1 MAIGFMFLY
10 AQLANVLS
18 TQALFYTIIFP
29 FIGFFASFAFVLYPL
44 RDVLHP
50 NEFCDWLL
58 SIIGER
64 FSAPV
69 AILRNWTFCLFYV
82 MAELWGSV
90 VVSVLFWVRA
100 LPFGVNRL
108 EHAPV
113 SHPRSRAC
121 FASQGFANQITTV
134 DEAKQFYPLFGLGA
148 NVALIF
154 SGQAVRYFSNVRANL
169 PPGVDGWL
177 VSLKGMMAM
186 VVVGGL
192 LVAAT
197 YWTINNVVLPSLPA
211 AKAAAAAGE
220 APKKKKKKVSM
231 PMGESLK
238 YLAESRYVR
247 DLATLVVA
255 YGISINLVEVTWK
268 SKIKAQYPNPNEYSM
283 FMGNF
288 SSCTGVVT
296 FIMMLVG
303 GWIFKK
309 FGWGTAASITPT
321 VILITGFIFFALV
334 LSGSTF
340 AAPLAALGMTP
351 LLAAVYVG
359 AAQNIFSKAS
369 KYSLFGAFF
378 CVLLFTSQVLTTPLS
393 LRADPCKEMGACTD
407 SLRLRSDLVLTLS
420 CAFLQPTSL
429 WTRRPR

>member
-1 MAIGFMFLY
+1 MPRSCRALTRSLRRSLPMAIGFMFLY
-10 AQLANVLS
+10 AQLANVLG
-18 TQALFYTIIFP
+18 TQALFYTVIFP
-29 FIGFFASFAFVLYPL
+29 FIAFFGSFAFILYPL

-50 NEFCDWLL
+50 NDFCDWLVAT
-58 SIIGER
+58 IGER
-64 FSAPV
+64 FSAPI

-90 VVSVLFWVRA
+90 VVSVLFW
-100 LPFGVNRL
+100 
-108 EHAPV
+108 
-113 SHPRSRAC
+113 
-121 FASQGFANQITTV
+121 GFANQITTV

-154 SGQAVRYFSNVRANL
+154 SGQAVRYFSNIRANL

-177 VSLKGMMAM
+177 LSLKGMMSM
-186 VVVGGL
+186 VVVGGF

-197 YWTINNVVLPSLPA
+197 YWAINNVVLPSLPA
-211 AKAAAAAGE
+211 AKAAAGE

-255 YGISINLVEVTWK
+255 YGVSINLVEVTWK
-268 SKIKAQYPNPNEYSM
+268 SKIKAQYPNPNDYST

-303 GWIFKK
+303 RWIFKR
-309 FGWGTAASITPT
+309 FGWGTAAAITPT
-321 VILITGFIFFALV
+321 VILITGIIFFALV

-340 AAPLAALGMTP
+340 AAPLAVLGMTP

-369 KYSLFGAFF
+369 KYSLFGAW
-378 CVLLFTSQVLTTPLS
+378 CCGV
-393 LRADPCKEMGACTD
+393 AA
-407 SLRLRSDLVLTLS
+407 
-420 CAFLQPTSL
+420 
-429 WTRRPR
+429 

>member
-10 AQLANVLS
+10 AQLANVLT

-29 FIGFFASFAFVLYPL
+29 FIAFFGSFAFILYPL

-50 NEFCDWLL
+50 NDFCDWVL
-58 SIIGER
+58 SVIGER

-90 VVSVLFWVRA
+90 VVSVLFWVRWLTCGCA
-100 LPFGVNRL
+100 CAHRL
-108 EHAPV
+108 SSLAV
-113 SHPRSRAC
+113 
-121 FASQGFANQITTV
+121 ASQGFANQITTV

-154 SGQAVRYFSNVRANL
+154 SGQAVRYFSNIRANL

-177 VSLKGMMAM
+177 LSLKGMMAM

-192 LVAAT
+192 LVSAT
-197 YWTINNVVLPSLPA
+197 YWAINNVVLPSLPA
-211 AKAAAAAGE
+211 AKAAAGD

-268 SKIKAQYPNPNEYSM
+268 SKIKAQYPNPNDYST

-303 GWIFKK
+303 RWIFKR
-309 FGWGTAASITPT
+309 FGWGTAAAITPT
-321 VILITGFIFFALV
+321 VILITGIIFFALV
-334 LSGSTF
+334 LSGGTF

-369 KYSLFGAFF
+369 KYSLFGA
-378 CVLLFTSQVLTTPLS
+378 S
-393 LRADPCKEMGACTD
+393 
-407 SLRLRSDLVLTLS
+407 
-420 CAFLQPTSL
+420 
-429 WTRRPR
+429 